1 MDSTENFEKETAS
14 PVAAWLKAISPSSAE
29 LPLSPDSETPCYTN
43 IENEG
48 VARVASSQLID
59 GQALRSSD
67 CVFQPSTDF
76 EREEVRNQLREILAS
91 PGFQNSKRYAAVL
104 TYIVEE
110 TLAGHGDRLKERTI
124 GIEVFRRACTYDTAA
139 DHVVRSAAR
148 EIRKRL
154 SQHYQVNV
162 YTKVIIDV
170 LPGSY
175 VPQFRWAE
183 KQPALLDATPALVR
197 GTSERL
203 TPPAVPAFWGDFW
216 IDLSRKRALVAFL
229 ILAVSLASW
238 GVVFLLQRR
247 DPFERFWMPVLSSR
261 VPVLLCI
268 GNVEG
273 GLGSPGEVRNLS
285 PTLSLAGF
293 HNSPYETVNVFDV
306 STMTEFARFLE
317 SRRRRFEF
325 KSQSD
330 ATFTD
335 LQNGPA
341 ILVGLQNN
349 NWTGR
354 LVSGLRFT
362 VEHPNFTKVIIR
374 DRKNPSSQEWSVDY
388 ATPYLDVTRDY
399 ALVLRMADPKTEQ
412 TVVVAAGITVF
423 GTDAAGKFLTSKNE
437 MKKLSAIAPPGW
449 EKKNMELVL
458 STDVIRG
465 RSGPATII
473 AAEFW

>member
-1 MDSTENFEKETAS
+1 
-14 PVAAWLKAISPSSAE
+14 
-29 LPLSPDSETPCYTN
+29 
-43 IENEG
+43 
-48 VARVASSQLID
+48 VASNQLID
-59 GQALRSSD
+59 EEASRSSD
-67 CVFQPSTDF
+67 CVFHPNTVF
-76 EREEVRNQLREILAS
+76 EREEVRSQLREILAS

-104 TYIVEE
+104 TYIVEQ

-124 GIEVFRRACTYDTAA
+124 GIDVFRRACTYDTAA
-139 DHVVRSAAR
+139 DHVVRSAVR

-154 SQHYQVNV
+154 FQHYQVNV
-162 YTKVIIDV
+162 YSKVIIDV

-183 KQPALLDATPALVR
+183 KQPALVDAAPDLVR
-197 GTSERL
+197 ETGERL
-203 TPPAVPAFWGDFW
+203 TPPAAPAFW
-216 IDLSRKRALVAFL
+216 IDLSRKRALVVFL
-229 ILAVSLASW
+229 ILAISLASW
-238 GVVFLLQRR
+238 GVVFLLQRS
-247 DPFERFWMPVLSSR
+247 DPFERFWKPVLSSR

-273 GLGSPGEVRNLS
+273 GLGSQGQGPNMS
-285 PTLSLAGF
+285 STLSLAGF

-349 NWTGR
+349 NWTER

-412 TVVVAAGITVF
+412 TVIVDAGITVF
-423 GTDAAGKFLTSKNE
+423 GTDAAGKFLTNKNE